1 MGTTVISPVLQMK
14 KLNHR
19 KVQKRAHSHTG
30 MKQWSQDL
38 NQGSLAAQM
47 GPSLPLI
54 SWALG
59 ANVPTAFKPLLQT
72 KWLVASI
79 HTP

>member
-54 SWALG
+54 S
-59 ANVPTAFKPLLQT
+59 
-72 KWLVASI
+72 
-79 HTP
+79 